1 MVVLRDVEASARAA
15 QEQILVLSAAQ
26 SSASALASLAA
37 ADPVWVVVIREEE
50 WTADPY
56 LYAFRP
62 AEIQGLLAA
71 RPGGMP
77 LRVAL
82 DLHETGASGQDTEQ
96 GRTVAAPGGG
106 GGPSVRRTVVVDD
119 DRAPTRVLEIGR
131 DAVRGSLPRGGITIG
146 RDLALAPPPPV
157 ATIDMRLSTQAPA
170 AIPPG
175 ADDFLEVVIADA
187 TDAVVLPGAV
197 TARGSATEPISVLL
211 TIAGDS
217 VAVTGPRVLKL
228 PPPRPNAAS
237 QGVFELR
244 AVHEGTV
251 QAAVI
256 FRQGGS
262 ELGSISHRIHVSAAG
277 SGIPQRADGETAAA
291 SRAAADDGVLL
302 LQVEPRV
309 AGGEIRYQYRVQ
321 CPRLGLDFAPFESPR
336 LLAPSG
342 SAADSELAFVRRI
355 YEHMTNQ
362 LLRTQDQVARFK
374 LEVEAFA
381 EDLCAQLF
389 PPDLIR
395 LLWDGRDQIDA
406 VRVMSW
412 EPYIPWELV
421 KLALPQQQKSDDR
434 FLAQYGLV
442 RWLAGRSAAR
452 SLSLTNWSYYAA
464 TYPNNPADDVTR
476 EVDYFT
482 TRLPQRGIQP
492 VHVASTYDAFVGAL
506 QNPGFDVLHVACH
519 GDVKEDSIEKAELVI
534 SDEVV
539 NGRPRFVSISAN
551 VVGKV
556 ARFGARRPLV
566 FLNACE
572 AGRLGESLTAWGG
585 WPSRLIGAGAG
596 AFIGASWPV
605 RDVASNAFATA
616 FYESLLDGKSL
627 SEAASGARTAAAAI
641 GDATWL
647 SFKVFGDPHARGN
660 AT

>member
-1 MVVLRDVEASARAA
+1 MD
-15 QEQILVLSAAQ
+15 
-26 SSASALASLAA
+26 
-37 ADPVWVVVIREEE
+37 D
-50 WTADPY
+50 
-56 LYAFRP
+56 
-62 AEIQGLLAA
+62 
-71 RPGGMP
+71 
-77 LRVAL
+77 
-82 DLHETGASGQDTEQ
+82 TGAGH
-96 GRTVAAPGGG
+96 GRAMPAP
-106 GGPSVRRTVVVDD
+106 R
-119 DRAPTRVLEIGR
+119 
-131 DAVRGSLPRGGITIG
+131 
-146 RDLALAPPPPV
+146 PV

-170 AIPPG
+170 AIRPG

-187 TDAVVLPGAV
+187 SDAVVLPGAV
-197 TARGSATEPISVLL
+197 TAQGSATEPISVLL
-211 TIAGDS
+211 TIAGDA
-217 VAVTGPRVLKL
+217 VVVTGPRVLKL
-228 PPPRPNAAS
+228 KPPRPKAAS

-244 AVHEGTV
+244 ALREGTV

-262 ELGSISHRIHVSAAG
+262 ELGSISHRIHVSATS
-277 SGIPQRADGETAAA
+277 SGMGARADGETAAA
-291 SRAAADDGVLL
+291 PRVAADAGVVLL
-302 LQVEPRV
+302 QIEPRV
-309 AGGEIRYQYRVQ
+309 AGGEIRYQYRIH

-342 SAADSELAFVRRI
+342 SPADSELAFVRRI
-355 YEHMTNQ
+355 YENMTNQ

-381 EDLCAQLF
+381 EALCAQLF

-395 LLWDGRDQIDA
+395 LLWDGRGQIDA

-421 KLALPQQQKSDDR
+421 KLAIPQEQKSDDR
-434 FLAQYGLV
+434 FLSQYGLV
-442 RWLAGRSAAR
+442 RWLAGRTATR
-452 SLSLTNWSYYAA
+452 RLSLTNWSYYAA

-476 EVDYFT
+476 EVVYFT

-492 VHVASTYDAFVGAL
+492 VHVATTYDAFVGAL

-519 GDVKEDSIEKAELVI
+519 GDVKEESIEKAELVI

-539 NGRPRFVSISAN
+539 NGRPKFVSVSAN

-585 WPSRLIGAGAG
+585 WPSRIISAGAG

-605 RDVASNAFATA
+605 RDVASNVFATA

-647 SFKVFGDPHARGN
+647 SFKVFGDPHARGS
-660 AT
+660 AP